1 MYCRLLIVDD
11 DQNILNALRREL
23 LRPPHV
29 GTEGIEIETF
39 RRPADALARV
49 AEADGSFDVAIVDYR
64 MPGMDGIAVLDQLR
78 ELRPETIRILLTGAI
93 DIDGAIAAI
102 NAARVDHLLNKPW
115 HEYDLKGRIAL
126 ALHQRELR
134 QDAQAASP
142 APPGELPFKLLLVD
156 DEENLL
162 HALVRELSFQ
172 GRATQGPRPLFQIR
186 TANSAAA
193 ALQSLGEGVPDLVI
207 ADYMMPDGDGIELLH
222 QIRNRHPHCVRILMS
237 GRADLSVLQDAIN
250 VAGIYHFLSKPWE
263 PAMLRTLIAEALTYR
278 SLINAGVPA
287 PRSIS

>member
-23 LRPPHV
+23 LRPPHI

-49 AEADGSFDVAIVDYR
+49 AEVDGSFDVAIVDYR
-64 MPGMDGIAVLDQLR
+64 MPGMDGIALLDQLR
-78 ELRPETIRILLTGAI
+78 ELRPETIRILLTGSI
-93 DIDGAIAAI
+93 DVDGAIAAI

-134 QDAQAASP
+134 QNIQTALP
-142 APPGELPFKLLLVD
+142 INPGELPFQLLLVD

-162 HALVRELSFQ
+162 HALVRELSFR
-172 GRATQGPRPLFQIR
+172 GRATQGPKPLFNIR
-186 TANSAAA
+186 TANSAVS
-193 ALQSLGEGVPDLVI
+193 ALQAIATNVPDLVI
-207 ADYMMPDGDGIELLH
+207 ADYMMANGDGIELLH
-222 QIRNRHPHCVRILMS
+222 QIRDRHPHCVRILMS

-250 VAGIYHFLSKPWE
+250 VAGVYHFLSKPWE
-263 PAMLRTLIAEALTYR
+263 PAVLRAVIAEALTYR
-278 SLINAGVPA
+278 SLINASVPV

>member
-11 DQNILNALRREL
+11 DQNILNSLRREL
-23 LRPPHV
+23 LRPPHI

-49 AEADGSFDVAIVDYR
+49 AEADGSFDAAIVDYR
-64 MPGMDGIAVLDQLR
+64 MPGMDGIAFLDQLR
-78 ELRPETIRILLTGAI
+78 ELRPETIRILLTGSI
-93 DIDGAIAAI
+93 DVDGAIAAI

-134 QDAQAASP
+134 QNVAATLPMSP
-142 APPGELPFKLLLVD
+142 GKSPFQLLLVD
-156 DEENLL
+156 DEESLL
-162 HALVRELSFQ
+162 NALVRELSFR
-172 GRATQGPRPLFQIR
+172 GRATQGPNPLFQIR
-186 TANSAAA
+186 TAKSAAE
-193 ALQSLGEGVPDLVI
+193 ALQSIATSVPDLVI

-222 QIRNRHPHCVRILMS
+222 QIRERHPRCVRILLS

-250 VAGIYHFLSKPWE
+250 IAGIYHFLGKPWE
-263 PAMLRTLIAEALTYR
+263 AAALRAVIAEALTYR
-278 SLINAGVPA
+278 NLINAAA
-287 PRSIS
+287 PVTRSTS